1 MRVLLSASHRY
12 PADDD
17 HGVGLRPRPMPSG
30 SGGHIHDLIARG
42 LAELG
47 HDVSYLLWQGAGEP
61 LPPGVR
67 LVAEPDVGCDLYHA
81 SLYGTFEPDP
91 IGAWFEA
98 RHRPWVATCHLDR
111 LSRGLDRRPLPART
125 IFVSPSLARA
135 HGSTRFVWNGLDPD
149 RYVEGASP
157 RDYLLFVAALDWA
170 HDKGLDIAIDVA
182 RRTSQRLLVAGTAR
196 TREMLDA
203 VTAAFGAPH
212 VEFLGDVRGAA
223 KARLYAGAR
232 ALVCPSRLNE
242 GCPLTIIE
250 ALMSGT
256 PVIASGE
263 GACPEMVTPEVGAVC
278 RTIEEYVRAIEEVGR
293 IPPAACRRYAIDR
306 YHYRRMVADY
316 LREYQQAR
324 AVGAA

>member
-12 PADDD
+12 PADDA
-17 HGVGLRPRPMPSG
+17 HGVGLRPRAMPSG

-47 HDVSYLLWQGAGEP
+47 HAVSYLLRAGAGEP
-61 LPPGVR
+61 LPTGVR
-67 LVAEPDVGCDLYHA
+67 LVAEPDLECELYHS

-91 IGAWFEA
+91 VGAWFEA
-98 RHRPWVATCHLDR
+98 RRRPWVATCHLDR
-111 LSRGLDRRPLPART
+111 QSRGLDRRPLPAWT
-125 IFVSPSLARA
+125 VFVSPSLARA

-149 RYVEGASP
+149 RYVEGAGR

-170 HDKGLDIAIDVA
+170 HDKGLDTAIDVA

-203 VTAAFGAPH
+203 VTTAFAAPH
-212 VEFLGDVRGAA
+212 VEFLGDVRGLE
-223 KARLYAGAR
+223 KVRLYAGAR
-232 ALVCPSRLNE
+232 ALLCPSRLNE
-242 GCPLTIIE
+242 GCPLAIIE

-256 PVIASGE
+256 PVIASRE
-263 GACPEMVTPEVGAVC
+263 GACPDMVTSEVGAVC
-278 RTIEEYVRAIEEVGR
+278 RTIEEYVRGVEEVER
-293 IPPAACRRYAIDR
+293 IPPAVCRRYAIER

-316 LREYQQAR
+316 LREYQHAR

>member
-17 HGVGLRPRPMPSG
+17 HGVGLRPRAMPSG

-47 HDVSYLLWQGAGEP
+47 HDVSYLLRQGAGEP
-61 LPPGVR
+61 LPHGVR
-67 LVAEPDVGCDLYHA
+67 LVAGPDLECELYHS

-91 IGAWFEA
+91 VGAWFEA
-98 RHRPWVATCHLDR
+98 RRRPWLATCHLDR
-111 LSRGLDRRPLPART
+111 QSRGLDRRPLPART
-125 IFVSPSLARA
+125 IFVSPTLARA

-149 RYVEGASP
+149 RYVEGAGP

-170 HDKGLDIAIDVA
+170 HDKGLDTAIEIA

-196 TREMLDA
+196 TKDMLDA
-203 VTAAFGAPH
+203 VTAAFAEPH
-212 VEFLGDVRGAA
+212 VEFLGDVRGPA

-242 GCPLTIIE
+242 GCPLAIIE

-256 PVIASGE
+256 PVVSSGE
-263 GACPEMVTPEVGAVC
+263 GACPDMVTRDVGVVC
-278 RTIEEYVRAIEEVGR
+278 RTVEEYVRGVEDIER
-293 IPPAACRRYAIDR
+293 ISPAACRRSAIDR
-306 YHYRRMVADY
+306 YHYRRMVSDY
-316 LREYQQAR
+316 LREYEQAR
-324 AVGAA
+324 AAGAA

>member
-47 HDVSYLLWQGAGEP
+47 HDVSYLLWQGAGAP

-67 LVAEPDVGCDLYHA
+67 LVAGPDVGCELYHA

-125 IFVSPSLARA
+125 IFVSLPHSRPRSVQNCRS
-135 HGSTRFVWNGLDPD
+135 STRW
-149 RYVEGASP
+149 
-157 RDYLLFVAALDWA
+157 
-170 HDKGLDIAIDVA
+170 
-182 RRTSQRLLVAGTAR
+182 TAR
-196 TREMLDA
+196 
-203 VTAAFGAPH
+203 
-212 VEFLGDVRGAA
+212 
-223 KARLYAGAR
+223 
-232 ALVCPSRLNE
+232 
-242 GCPLTIIE
+242 
-250 ALMSGT
+250 
-256 PVIASGE
+256 PV
-263 GACPEMVTPEVGAVC
+263 P
-278 RTIEEYVRAIEEVGR
+278 
-293 IPPAACRRYAIDR
+293 RR
-306 YHYRRMVADY
+306 
-316 LREYQQAR
+316 
-324 AVGAA
+324 